1 MTTTGTRGS
10 ATLDLPT
17 CPRAAEIAANV
28 RTGRESA
35 REACAAALARIAQTE
50 SSVHAWHHL
59 DAAQALERAQTI
71 DDAGPQG
78 ALAGVPVAVKDIIDT
93 ADQPTENGTPLDAGR
108 RPGADATVVRRLRA
122 AGALILGKTVT
133 TELACGAARATRNPH
148 ALAHTPGGSS
158 SGSAATVAAGGVP
171 LALGTQT
178 AGSVVRPA
186 AFCGVWGMKPSFGTI
201 PRTGV
206 TRLSRTLDHVGLLAG
221 SAQDV
226 ALGIDAI
233 SGDDGLDQASAGQAP
248 TRLVAALALPLGQP
262 RLAFIRQ
269 PAWEE
274 VGADAAAAYEAGAVE
289 LGAEPLTLGSPFDR
303 AAAAHLGIMR
313 REVAHAFASWLTR
326 GEADLSDIVRTHIAG
341 GRAIDADAYLS
352 LLDEADGMRRAFE
365 HTLRP
370 YDAAL
375 TPAAPGGAP
384 EGLGF
389 TGSRSQTMLWTML
402 GVPAVNVPILSVGG
416 LPLGLQVVGRF
427 GADATTLRAAA
438 WCGARLREARQ

>member
-1 MTTTGTRGS
+1 M
-10 ATLDLPT
+10 
-17 CPRAAEIAANV
+17 
-28 RTGRESA
+28 
-35 REACAAALARIAQTE
+35 
-50 SSVHAWHHL
+50 
-59 DAAQALERAQTI
+59 
-71 DDAGPQG
+71 
-78 ALAGVPVAVKDIIDT
+78 
-93 ADQPTENGTPLDAGR
+93 
-108 RPGADATVVRRLRA
+108 RRLRA

-206 TRLSRTLDHVGLLAG
+206 TRLSRTLDHVGVLAG
-221 SAQDV
+221 SAEDV

-274 VGADAAAAYEAGAVE
+274 VGADAAAAYEAAAVE
-289 LGAEPLTLGSPFDR
+289 LGAEPLSLGSPLDR

-313 REVAHAFASWLTR
+313 REVAHAFTPWFAR
-326 GEADLSDIVRTHIAG
+326 GEADLSDTVRAHIAG

-438 WCGARLREARQ
+438 WCGARLQEARQ

>member
-17 CPRAAEIAANV
+17 CPGAVEIAANV

-35 REACAAALARIAQTE
+35 REACAAALARIAETE
-50 SSVHAWHHL
+50 SSVRAWHHL
-59 DAAQALERAQTI
+59 DAAQALERAQAI

-274 VGADAAAAYEAGAVE
+274 VGADAAAAYEAAAVE

-303 AAAAHLGIMR
+303 AAPVHLGIMR

-352 LLDEADGMRRAFE
+352 MLDEADGMRRAFD
-365 HTLRP
+365 HALRP

-384 EGLGF
+384 QGLDF
-389 TGSRSQTMLWTML
+389 TGSRAQTMLWTML

-438 WCGARLREARQ
+438 WCGARLQEARQ